1 MKLSRLIWTTA
12 ATVLLSAA
20 CTKNHNQGAITIN
33 GNGGDPAFIAVTTAV
48 PQTNTIQFL
57 NEAGQPLVG
66 AKILI
71 GYDINDPFNGN
82 EFVTDTS
89 GLVNIPNDWKA
100 ALPVTVVSSGNVRTT
115 YDNVAPT
122 TTTLQV
128 SMAEGQENLEVK
140 GNTTEFGNLPRDGMV
155 DFGLVIPGFT
165 QKKLLHFDISAVI
178 SPSVDTIR
186 VAGQKL
192 EIPSNLTLPSQTE
205 SYIIPIKLNKPRYRT
220 YVRQEGQYKFFAM
233 HGKFPFKKVIDD
245 VRGGKS
251 VFEVVNHFEFV
262 GGGMTEVGVNKSG
275 GRADMAV
282 NLMGFNSSI
291 PVKAPQYAADKS
303 LLSLALAEVDGML
316 VPTDLKRLLPNQSLN
331 LKTTTAAHSAHILH
345 ILTNS
350 QNLAGVAPRMAVMS
364 SDLMSP
370 MDAEA
375 EIAAGDEGIRILASG
390 SLAPGAVFNQLS
402 FVLQGAQN
410 SAAPVFLDMVAPPQI
425 EPNLVKMQ
433 APQLPAGI
441 VPVAT
446 YLVLSEVEELASGK
460 VKSERRTR
468 LWEVFTPTWV
478 DAVRL
483 PSFTLN
489 RLPNR
494 KYRWEVMYLGRS
506 ADASG
511 AGNSP
516 VAGADLLEGVTHV
529 TRNAADF

>member
-140 GNTTEFGNLPRDGMV
+140 GNTTEFGNLPRDGMI

-303 LLSLALAEVDGML
+303 L
-316 VPTDLKRLLPNQSLN
+316 
-331 LKTTTAAHSAHILH
+331 
-345 ILTNS
+345 
-350 QNLAGVAPRMAVMS
+350 
-364 SDLMSP
+364 
-370 MDAEA
+370 
-375 EIAAGDEGIRILASG
+375 
-390 SLAPGAVFNQLS
+390 
-402 FVLQGAQN
+402 
-410 SAAPVFLDMVAPPQI
+410 
-425 EPNLVKMQ
+425 
-433 APQLPAGI
+433 
-441 VPVAT
+441 
-446 YLVLSEVEELASGK
+446 
-460 VKSERRTR
+460 
-468 LWEVFTPTWV
+468 
-478 DAVRL
+478 
-483 PSFTLN
+483 
-489 RLPNR
+489 
-494 KYRWEVMYLGRS
+494 
-506 ADASG
+506 
-511 AGNSP
+511 
-516 VAGADLLEGVTHV
+516 
-529 TRNAADF
+529 